1 MKLRNEAFRIFF
13 MWALPLRKKR
23 GSAGRDV
30 CIRVEHTP
38 ELLKRQVKLMLVRR
52 ERDSK
57 AGEDFIHE
65 ATRNDTKKNTRSLF
79 VFFRVISW
87 INSYPPRELTF
98 GFRLNAPTR
107 VAARRARPVQR
118 RGRLSPRRLRSGRA

>member
-13 MWALPLRKKR
+13 MWVLPLRKER

-52 ERDSK
+52 ER
-57 AGEDFIHE
+57 IHLPLE
-65 ATRNDTKKNTRSLF
+65 VTFASPSGST
-79 VFFRVISW
+79 
-87 INSYPPRELTF
+87 PQRELQRAGHVPF
-98 GFRLNAPTR
+98 SAADDCHR
-107 VAARRARPVQR
+107 VAFEVDAREH
-118 RGRLSPRRLRSGRA
+118 

>member
-30 CIRVEHTP
+30 CIPVEHTP

-57 AGEDFIHE
+57 AGEEFIHE
-65 ATRNDTKKNTRSLF
+65 VTRNDTKKNTRRMF
-79 VFFRVISW
+79 VPVRVLSCDFVDKLLPAARINFRVA
-87 INSYPPRELTF
+87 
-98 GFRLNAPTR
+98 FRLNAP
-107 VAARRARPVQR
+107 A
-118 RGRLSPRRLRSGRA
+118 